1 MFESAF
7 CQIVFY
13 IFALLAAGCA
23 LGVVISRNPVTSAMN
38 MALCFGFVAAIFF
51 GLGAQFLG
59 IVQLIVYAG
68 AILVLFLFVTMMLDI
83 KAEEKPA
90 SRNCCW
96 LPSAPA
102 LGAVLI
108 GTAFF
113 GLVSNLSLALPG
125 GQDGGCPAKALCS
138 SIGEL
143 ALSPTAAPAEEAAP
157 AAARFGGALPKLDPA
172 AAARSLKPGISPEE
186 AAAATSY
193 PDVKLLAQ
201 CLYTR
206 YNIAF
211 VILGFALLAGT
222 VGATALAR
230 RIRKN

>member
-90 SRNCCW
+90 SRNCW

-108 GTAFF
+108 GTVFF

-125 GQDGGCPAKALCS
+125 AQDSGCPAKALCS

-143 ALSPTAAPAEEAAP
+143 ALTPTAAPAAEAP

-172 AAARSLKPGISPEE
+172 AAARALKPGISPEE

>member
-1 MFESAF
+1 MGWDSGVAH
-7 CQIVFY
+7 VDR
-13 IFALLAAGCA
+13 AAVDLDHGA
-23 LGVVISRNPVTSAMN
+23 R
-38 MALCFGFVAAIFF
+38 ALCAGLVAAVFF

-90 SRNCCW
+90 SRSCW

-108 GTAFF
+108 GTVFF

-125 GQDGGCPAKALCS
+125 AQDSGCPAKALCS

-143 ALSPTAAPAEEAAP
+143 SLTPTAAPAAEAP

-172 AAARSLKPGISPEE
+172 AAARALKPGISPEE